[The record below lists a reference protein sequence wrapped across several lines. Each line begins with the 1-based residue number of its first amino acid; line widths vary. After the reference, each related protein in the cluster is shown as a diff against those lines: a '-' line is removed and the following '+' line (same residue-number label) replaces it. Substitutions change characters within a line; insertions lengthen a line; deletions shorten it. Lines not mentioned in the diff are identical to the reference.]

1 MLKEFL
7 KFRKSK
13 FISAFFSGLLL
24 GLVFSLVKHGCP
36 SCSRQSLFANLVHFS
51 IFFGAIFV
59 IVWIA
64 HSFTI
69 SLNKK

>member
-1 MLKEFL
+1 MWKEFL
-7 KFRKSK
+7 KFRMSK

-24 GLVFSLVKHGCP
+24 GLVFSLMKHGCR
-36 SCSRQSLFANLVHFS
+36 SCSRQSLFANLVHFV

-64 HSFTI
+64 HSFSI
-69 SLNKK
+69 KLKK